1 MSENGDK
8 DPQAIIP
15 TVPSSGQRSGID
27 EMLAVANQVQ
37 GHDLARVL
45 ITGSDNANEI
55 YGRTRLSDRD
65 LKRKRR
71 IAIGRASMLKGG
83 ALYSKQEWMDLNGR
97 LSIDG
102 ASRREAIQVATERP
116 RLHPGNMFNRM
127 SDASAPP
134 SNERGPN
141 R

>member
-1 MSENGDK
+1 MTTNGDK

-15 TVPSSGQRSGID
+15 TVGQRSGIE

-37 GHDLARVL
+37 GNDLAQTL
-45 ITGSDNANEI
+45 ITGSDDANEI
-55 YGRTRLSDRD
+55 YGRTRLTDRD

-71 IAIGRASMLKGG
+71 IAIGRASMLRGG

-102 ASRREAIQVATERP
+102 ASRREAITVATERP
-116 RLHPGNMFNRM
+116 TLRPGSIFNRM
-127 SDASAPP
+127 SDATTPT